1 MRVLIAST
9 LISFLIL
16 VSCNTNTVAGEGR
29 NPPPS
34 IDVIQQ
40 NVLNL
45 GGGYVQ
51 GIKVIGLHKER
62 EGSYLVI
69 TDRSS
74 DKYGGPYKL
83 LRLESGEWVMDKP
96 GALGSHYFVIKK

>member
-1 MRVLIAST
+1 MRVLIIST
-9 LISFLIL
+9 LISLLIL
-16 VSCNTNTVAGEGR
+16 LGCNTNTVAGEAK

-40 NVLNL
+40 SVLSL

-74 DKYGGPYKL
+74 NNYGGPYQL
-83 LRLESGEWVMDKP
+83 LRLESGEWVMNKP
-96 GALGSHYFVIKK
+96 GSLGSHYVVIKK